1 MINSSDHPTRHCKP
15 LPKHKMAV
23 LTFLGL
29 LVPVYFIP
37 ELLFQLFPDQT
48 LIVTVLA
55 VGAIVALMTYIIMPA
70 LLWLFRGWI
79 QRKS

>member
-1 MINSSDHPTRHCKP
+1 
-15 LPKHKMAV
+15 MAV

-37 ELLFQLFPDQT
+37 EVLFQLFPDQT

-55 VGAIVALMTYIIMPA
+55 VGAVVALMTYIIMPV